1 MLRIASKYSSLP
13 SRALSLSS
21 LSRFSLPLVSLLSP
35 RSRSRS
41 HALSLSLLSHT
52 RVSHSRVF
60 SLSCFSLS
68 RSRRSA
74 GSSHFTCR
82 AMSRAAYPMPPLR
95 PFHRPSLRI
104 SSSMRHAA
112 STPGSAGYKREGWHV
127 QQRGVPASRC
137 KGYILHAAPMPRTC
151 TCRAAAA
158 EVVVRMQKIHPERFA
173 HAAHFRV
180 QKIHPERYVPVERAR
195 SLVFLPATPKRCL
208 RVCFHAFPVCTPAR
222 P

>member
-1 MLRIASKYSSLP
+1 
-13 SRALSLSS
+13 
-21 LSRFSLPLVSLLSP
+21 VSLLSP

-74 GSSHFTCR
+74 GSSHFTCW

-127 QQRGVPASRC
+127 QQRAVPASRC
-137 KGYILHAAPMPRTC
+137 KGYILHAAPMLRTC
-151 TCRAAAA
+151 TCRTPAA
-158 EVVVRMQKIHPERFA
+158 EVVVRK
-173 HAAHFRV
+173 
-180 QKIHPERYVPVERAR
+180 
-195 SLVFLPATPKRCL
+195 
-208 RVCFHAFPVCTPAR
+208 
-222 P
+222 